1 MEDSS
6 KVGPNAKSQSAK
18 KQSKIRPQK
27 NKILTKQMTTLTTAE
42 KETNTMK
49 LDNPRQEKYKLFS
62 DNYC

>member
-49 LDNPRQEKYKLFS
+49 LDNPRQEK
-62 DNYC
+62 